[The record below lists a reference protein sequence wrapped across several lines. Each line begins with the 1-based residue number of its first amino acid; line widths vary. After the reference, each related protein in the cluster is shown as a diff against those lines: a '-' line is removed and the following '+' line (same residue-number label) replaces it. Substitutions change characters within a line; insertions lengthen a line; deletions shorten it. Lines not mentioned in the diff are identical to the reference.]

1 MRVTDTSLRFD
12 DSQVQEDSKMY
23 PFKLTDLNGS
33 VGISVFD
40 GQQKQERVFAPQE
53 ISSYVLGKV
62 PSLYFTTTHTLPLLH
77 S

>member
-1 MRVTDTSLRFD
+1 
-12 DSQVQEDSKMY
+12 MY

-62 PSLYFTTTHTLPLLH
+62 PSMFSIFSQLTLPLLH